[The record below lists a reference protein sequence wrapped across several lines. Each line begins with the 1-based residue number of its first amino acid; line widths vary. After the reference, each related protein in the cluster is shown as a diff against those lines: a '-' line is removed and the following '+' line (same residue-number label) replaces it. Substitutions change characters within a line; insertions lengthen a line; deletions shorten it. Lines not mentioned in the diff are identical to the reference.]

1 MQSLNLYRNIMT
13 VKQTNQQKPK
23 ARNGK
28 MSELLTDTRKYIEL
42 TEKADVDALRQFLFN
57 EPERSLDAIGES
69 LGLTRERVRQIRE
82 RALNK
87 LRKNPRSA
95 LLLQHVA

>member
-1 MQSLNLYRNIMT
+1 MT

-28 MSELLTDTRKYIEL
+28 PLMSELLTDTRKYIEL
-42 TEKADVDALRQFLFN
+42 AEKADVDALRQFLFN

-82 RALNK
+82 RALDK